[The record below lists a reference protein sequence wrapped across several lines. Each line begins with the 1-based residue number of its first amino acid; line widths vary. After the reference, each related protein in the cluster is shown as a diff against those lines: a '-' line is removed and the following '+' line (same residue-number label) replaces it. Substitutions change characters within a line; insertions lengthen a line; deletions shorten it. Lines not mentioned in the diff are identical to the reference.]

1 MRKFTFILL
10 FIFFQLIFGQNAEFR
25 TVSNNA
31 FTVGEKLTFN
41 INYGFVTAG
50 VAIMQIPEFQKISG
64 RETYHIDF
72 KVNTT
77 SAFDLFYKVRD
88 RYSTYLDVKGMFP
101 WRFEQHI
108 REGNYTRDFSAF
120 FDQRRG
126 KVYTSEGS
134 YKTVKNVL
142 DIISAFYF
150 VRTVN
155 FKLYSPGDTL
165 HLHNFYKDK
174 TFPLDVIYRGKEKVD
189 VDAGTFNCII
199 VEPRIKQGGLFKSE
213 GSILVWLTDDEIKM
227 PVRVKSKIVIG
238 SILAD
243 LTKYEGIRG
252 KLQSKVNDE

>member
-1 MRKFTFILL
+1 MIKFTFILL
-10 FIFFQLIFGQNAEFR
+10 FILYQSIFGQNAEFR
-25 TVSNNA
+25 TVPNNA

-64 RETYHIDF
+64 RETFHIDF

-77 SAFDLFYKVRD
+77 STFDLFYKVRD
-88 RYSTYLDVKGMFP
+88 RYSTYLDVEGMFP

-108 REGNYTRDFSAF
+108 REGSYTRDFSAF

-126 KVYTSEGS
+126 RVFTSEGS

-150 VRTVN
+150 VRTAD
-155 FKLYSPGDTL
+155 FKLYNPGDTL

-174 TFPLDVIYRGKEKVD
+174 TFSLDVIYRGKESVE

-243 LTKYEGIRG
+243 LTKYEGIKG
-252 KLQSKVNDE
+252 ELHSKVNEE